1 MLVLEGRGVLG
12 LMLEESLP
20 SVPDGDLESSEFF
33 EGVAA
38 GGAAE
43 ADAMV
48 GVPVGCDVVA
58 LHRIALR
65 RDLLLPLTPGRSE
78 AELGGETNHAGE

>member
-1 MLVLEGRGVLG
+1 M
-12 LMLEESLP
+12 P
-20 SVPDGDLESSEFF
+20 SVPDGDLESIEVVYA
-33 EGVAA
+33 VAA

-43 ADAMV
+43 ADAIV

-65 RDLLLPLTPGRSE
+65 RDLVLPLTPGRSE
-78 AELGGETNHAGE
+78 AELGGETNHAEEQGKPSDSH